1 VLHLAFGEERR
12 IRTSLS
18 LLAAMLLVPANGF
31 FVAAE
36 FALVSVRR
44 TRIQQHALDGNRRVC
59 QVLEHPRNL
68 DTNIAATQL
77 GITIASLALDWISEQ
92 AVAGLVQPL
101 LGSVH
106 FIPEASRAAVTHT
119 MSLSATIFSAT

>member
-1 VLHLAFGEERR
+1 MLHLAFGEERR

-36 FALVSVRR
+36 FALVSVSR
-44 TRIQQHALDGNRRVC
+44 TRILLLALDVYRRAR
-59 QVLEHPRNL
+59 QVLKELRNL
-68 DTNIAATQL
+68 ATNIGATQL
-77 GITIASLALDWISEQ
+77 GITIANLALSWISEP

-101 LGSVH
+101 LDSVH
-106 FIPEASRAAVTHT
+106 FIPDASRAAVTHPV
-119 MSLSATIFSAT
+119 SLSATIIAAT